1 MGRRQWSASAKLGQ
15 HLERW
20 LVGLVYLDPRLTA
33 AYQVGL
39 SEAAVGR
46 DGRPSTAMHDLR
58 ETTMDLR
65 QAAAGVVA

>member
-1 MGRRQWSASAKLGQ
+1 MVRRQWNASASLGQ
-15 HLERW
+15 HLERL

-33 AYQVGL
+33 AYQVTL

-46 DGRPSTAMHDLR
+46 DSRPSIAVHDLR
-58 ETTMDLR
+58 ESITDPR